1 MVEPDGTFI
10 FADGSC
16 LAIVRIDAFLNL
28 RSLGAHDQERVCRE
42 FAALVHGLTHAQPLQ
57 VIIESNPVRPAAVID
72 AVSATVTTPDRTLR
86 GIAAP
91 TLEWL
96 EREVARTHV
105 PDLSGYLIVAPA
117 PEARG
122 GLAGVLDE
130 ARDQLGLRRVDDD
143 RIDRHG
149 LDAAVDDELAQ
160 VKASDLAGHR
170 VRRADALALLWRT
183 VNPGAAQPD
192 DLPDACDTGDLS
204 AALTPRHW
212 QERRREIAHTTAD
225 GATVYTRSLYLLTA
239 KELTSPGYL
248 GDLIAIECTARLS
261 WHLRGLDNL
270 RERTR
275 VLRKRKASAASVRRA
290 YERKRL
296 PSLDDED
303 ALQEAG
309 ALAQDLHSAE
319 EGLALSTVVLTL
331 QAGTV
336 EELDTATRRALSL
349 IGTRLGIHPGKGRGF
364 QGPLWRASL
373 PLGQNTARRRA
384 KRWSTAAVG
393 NGLPFLAHNP
403 GTPTGFP
410 VGFAS
415 RGHELVLLDL
425 IHPSLSTSVM
435 TVTGS
440 QGMGKC
446 VTPDTLVWSGGLRRF
461 GDVWGTEAIQGP
473 HTVDRVAG
481 WYDDGVRDGYRVE
494 TEAGFTID
502 GTPAHRVWVRD
513 DDGYEGWRRLGELTG
528 REFVALARGVADW
541 GAHTMPLDEA
551 YALGLVI
558 ADGCFAVTP
567 GQEALMVDKHLLVL
581 RAIAPVLKRWR
592 QRAGNRSTADVTITS
607 HNDRH
612 ASARIAAPHLHAW
625 LADTYGLR
633 PAHSYDKEVPDAVLQ
648 GTRDVVRA
656 FLRGYFDGD
665 GYCNSLHGQ
674 PINVAVS
681 TASHPLAEQ
690 VQQLLLGLGVY
701 AARRTKPVPGYRPA
715 HIVAVR
721 DTDHFAREVGFTRYG
736 LLKDIQLT
744 ALLEMP
750 RNTNTDTVP
759 GLRPL
764 LRTARPH
771 VLRDHHDAGA
781 RHEYARRIDPATTS
795 KPSYATLT
803 RVLSVIG
810 PCPERA
816 ALERIAREHRAWTPI
831 RSIAPSRQHR
841 IDCTV
846 DGSHAFIGN
855 GLVNHNTFW
864 LLRCA
869 LWSRYRGHRVT
880 LIARADHFAP
890 FVELCGG
897 AYIAPGK
904 ADDPPIINLWDLPAG
919 QKLARKVSFLV
930 AAHEI
935 LLCNPGQ
942 ELDGEARSVLDRAI
956 QAVYARHGVT
966 GGQERPLLRE
976 DAPLERALVA
986 HLASE
991 AGKKGLT
998 AHKRGML
1005 DKLHATLL
1013 QYVSDPEYG
1022 DGRYAPLVDRPTTVD
1037 IDEDVLCWNL
1047 DDLDPPLYALMLF
1060 TITDAMAQRAK
1071 STFDATRGG
1080 SAEFLAIDEG
1090 WFLSEFMGAGREL
1103 TNWAKRSRHIGL
1115 ILAFASQQV
1124 SELIKPATK
1133 PIFDAASLR
1142 CVFRLADV
1150 RDDEDTAAWAARAL
1164 QCSVEEAHVMTSL
1177 HEGQMV
1183 LFRQAKDGS
1192 RRRGE
1197 VDVMAPPLE
1206 YECFTTE
1213 TWTEVPARN
1222 EAIARLGSV
1231 AAAITELAQKR
1242 EG

>member
-1 MVEPDGTFI
+1 VGPLPLPSGPGRFTVEPDGTLI

-16 LAIVRIDAFLNL
+16 LAVVRVDAFLNL
-28 RSLGAHDQERVCRE
+28 RSLGAHDQARVCRE
-42 FAALVHGLTHAQPLQ
+42 FAALVHGLAHAQVME
-57 VIIESNPVRPAAVID
+57 VIIESNPVEPAAVID
-72 AVSATVTTPDRTLR
+72 AVSASVTTADPTLR

-91 TLEWL
+91 TLAWL

-130 ARDQLGLRRVDDD
+130 ARDQLGLRRVDEE

-149 LDAAVDDELAQ
+149 LDAAVDDTLAQ

-170 VRRADALALLWRT
+170 LRRADVLALLWRT
-183 VNPGAAQPD
+183 ANPGAAQPD
-192 DLPDACDTGDLS
+192 GLAAACAAGTLA
-204 AALTPRHW
+204 AALTPRQW
-212 QERRREIAHTTAD
+212 QERRREIAHVTTD
-225 GATVYTRSLYLLTA
+225 GVTVYTRSLYLLTP

-248 GDLIAIECTARLS
+248 GDLIAIECNARLS

-270 RERTR
+270 RERSR

-303 ALQEAG
+303 ALEEAG
-309 ALAQDLHSAE
+309 ALAQDLHSAV

-331 QAGTV
+331 QA
-336 EELDTATRRALSL
+336 ESMAALDTATRRALSL
-349 IGTRLGIHPGKGRGF
+349 IGTRLGIVPGKGRGY

-384 KRWSTAAVG
+384 KRWHTSAVG

-440 QGMGKC
+440 QGMGK
-446 VTPDTLVWSGGLRRF
+446 
-461 GDVWGTEAIQGP
+461 
-473 HTVDRVAG
+473 
-481 WYDDGVRDGYRVE
+481 
-494 TEAGFTID
+494 
-502 GTPAHRVWVRD
+502 
-513 DDGYEGWRRLGELTG
+513 
-528 REFVALARGVADW
+528 
-541 GAHTMPLDEA
+541 
-551 YALGLVI
+551 
-558 ADGCFAVTP
+558 
-567 GQEALMVDKHLLVL
+567 
-581 RAIAPVLKRWR
+581 
-592 QRAGNRSTADVTITS
+592 
-607 HNDRH
+607 
-612 ASARIAAPHLHAW
+612 
-625 LADTYGLR
+625 
-633 PAHSYDKEVPDAVLQ
+633 
-648 GTRDVVRA
+648 
-656 FLRGYFDGD
+656 
-665 GYCNSLHGQ
+665 
-674 PINVAVS
+674 
-681 TASHPLAEQ
+681 
-690 VQQLLLGLGVY
+690 
-701 AARRTKPVPGYRPA
+701 
-715 HIVAVR
+715 
-721 DTDHFAREVGFTRYG
+721 
-736 LLKDIQLT
+736 
-744 ALLEMP
+744 
-750 RNTNTDTVP
+750 
-759 GLRPL
+759 
-764 LRTARPH
+764 
-771 VLRDHHDAGA
+771 
-781 RHEYARRIDPATTS
+781 
-795 KPSYATLT
+795 
-803 RVLSVIG
+803 
-810 PCPERA
+810 
-816 ALERIAREHRAWTPI
+816 
-831 RSIAPSRQHR
+831 
-841 IDCTV
+841 
-846 DGSHAFIGN
+846 
-855 GLVNHNTFW
+855 TFW

-869 LWSRYRGHRVT
+869 LWSRYRGYRVT

-890 FVELCGG
+890 FVALCGG

-904 ADDPPIINLWDLPAG
+904 QDDPPIINLWDLPAG
-919 QKLARKVSFLV
+919 QKLNRKVSFLV

-942 ELDGEARSVLDRAI
+942 ELDGEVRSELDRAI
-956 QAVYARHGVT
+956 QAVYARHAAPVGE
-966 GGQERPLLRE
+966 ERALLGE
-976 DAPLERALVA
+976 DAPLERELVA
-986 HLASE
+986 ELAARAAV
-991 AGKKGLT
+991 AGVT
-998 AHKRGML
+998 ERKREL
-1005 DKLHATLL
+1005 LEKVHATLL
-1013 QYVSDPEYG
+1013 QYVTDPAHGE
-1022 DGRYAPLVDRPTTVD
+1022 GRYAHLVDRTTGVN
-1037 IDEDVLCWNL
+1037 IAEDVLCWNL

-1060 TITDAMAQRAK
+1060 TITAAMAHRAK
-1071 STFDATRGG
+1071 STFDATRGA

-1213 TWTEVPARN
+1213 TWADVPARN
-1222 EAIARLGSV
+1222 EAVARLGSV
-1231 AAAITELAQKR
+1231 AAAITELAEKR
-1242 EG
+1242 GR

>member
-1 MVEPDGTFI
+1 M
-10 FADGSC
+10 SC
-16 LAIVRIDAFLNL
+16 LAVVRVDAFLNL

-42 FAALVHGLTHAQPLQ
+42 FAALAHGLAHAQPLQ
-57 VIIESNPVRPAAVID
+57 LIIESNPARPADVID
-72 AVSATVTTPDRTLR
+72 AVSATVTTPDATLR

-91 TLEWL
+91 TLDWL

-105 PDLSGYLIVAPA
+105 PDLAGYLLVAPA

-122 GLAGVLDE
+122 GLAGIPDE
-130 ARDQLGLRRVDDD
+130 ARDQLGLRGRGAVEE

-149 LDAAVDDELAQ
+149 LDAAVDDTLAQ
-160 VKASDLAGHR
+160 VKASDLAGR
-170 VRRADALALLWRT
+170 RLRRADVLALLWRAA
-183 VNPGAAQPD
+183 NPGDPQPD
-192 DLPDACDTGDLS
+192 DLADACDGDGDGAAGDLV

-212 QERRREIAHTTAD
+212 QERRREIAHTGAD
-225 GATVYTRSLYLLTA
+225 GATVYTRSLYLLHA

-270 RERTR
+270 RERGR

-303 ALQEAG
+303 ALEEAG

-331 QAGTV
+331 QAESV
-336 EELDTATRRALSL
+336 AALDTATRRALSL
-349 IGTRLGIHPGKGRGF
+349 VGTRLGIHAGKGRGY
-364 QGPLWRASL
+364 QKPLWQASL

-384 KRWSTAAVG
+384 KRWHTSAVG

-440 QGMGKC
+440 QGMGK
-446 VTPDTLVWSGGLRRF
+446 
-461 GDVWGTEAIQGP
+461 
-473 HTVDRVAG
+473 
-481 WYDDGVRDGYRVE
+481 
-494 TEAGFTID
+494 
-502 GTPAHRVWVRD
+502 
-513 DDGYEGWRRLGELTG
+513 
-528 REFVALARGVADW
+528 
-541 GAHTMPLDEA
+541 
-551 YALGLVI
+551 
-558 ADGCFAVTP
+558 
-567 GQEALMVDKHLLVL
+567 
-581 RAIAPVLKRWR
+581 
-592 QRAGNRSTADVTITS
+592 
-607 HNDRH
+607 
-612 ASARIAAPHLHAW
+612 
-625 LADTYGLR
+625 
-633 PAHSYDKEVPDAVLQ
+633 
-648 GTRDVVRA
+648 
-656 FLRGYFDGD
+656 
-665 GYCNSLHGQ
+665 
-674 PINVAVS
+674 
-681 TASHPLAEQ
+681 
-690 VQQLLLGLGVY
+690 
-701 AARRTKPVPGYRPA
+701 
-715 HIVAVR
+715 
-721 DTDHFAREVGFTRYG
+721 
-736 LLKDIQLT
+736 
-744 ALLEMP
+744 
-750 RNTNTDTVP
+750 
-759 GLRPL
+759 
-764 LRTARPH
+764 
-771 VLRDHHDAGA
+771 
-781 RHEYARRIDPATTS
+781 
-795 KPSYATLT
+795 
-803 RVLSVIG
+803 
-810 PCPERA
+810 
-816 ALERIAREHRAWTPI
+816 
-831 RSIAPSRQHR
+831 
-841 IDCTV
+841 
-846 DGSHAFIGN
+846 
-855 GLVNHNTFW
+855 TFW

-890 FVELCGG
+890 FVALCGG

-904 ADDPPIINLWDLPAG
+904 QDDPPIINLWDLPTG
-919 QKLARKVSFLV
+919 QKMSRKVSFLV

-942 ELDGEARSVLDRAI
+942 ELDGEVRSVLDRAI
-956 QAVYARHGVT
+956 QAIYACHGVT
-966 GGQERPLLRE
+966 AGEERPLLRD
-976 DAPLERALVA
+976 DAPLERELVA
-986 HLASE
+986 HLAGE
-991 AGKKGLT
+991 AARKGLT
-998 AHKRGML
+998 ARKREML

-1013 QYVSDPEYG
+1013 QYVTDPAHGE
-1022 DGRYAPLVDRPTTVD
+1022 GRYAPLVDRATTVNVA
-1037 IDEDVLCWNL
+1037 EDVLCWNL

-1060 TITDAMAQRAK
+1060 TITDAMAQRAR
-1071 STFDATRGG
+1071 STFDATRGH

-1090 WFLSEFMGAGREL
+1090 WFLSEFMSAGREL

-1164 QCSVEEAHVMTSL
+1164 QCSVEEAHAMTSL

-1213 TWTEVPARN
+1213 TWADVPARN
-1222 EAIARLGSV
+1222 EAVARLGSV
-1231 AAAITELAQKR
+1231 AAAIAELAEKR
-1242 EG
+1242 GR

>member
-1 MVEPDGTFI
+1 LRPSGDASTPSRGGVPKPPRAASADAGPLPLPSGPGCFTVEPDGTLI

-16 LAIVRIDAFLNL
+16 LAIVRVDAFLNL

-42 FAALVHGLTHAQPLQ
+42 FAALVHGLAQAQALQ
-57 VIIESNPVRPAAVID
+57 AIIESNPVRPDAVID
-72 AVSATVTTPDRTLR
+72 AVSATVTTSDRTLR

-91 TLEWL
+91 TLAWL

-130 ARDQLGLRRVDDD
+130 ARDQLGLRRVDEE

-149 LDAAVDDELAQ
+149 LDAAVDDTLAQ
-160 VKASDLAGHR
+160 VKASDLVGHR
-170 VRRADALALLWRT
+170 IRRADVLALLWRT
-183 VNPGAAQPD
+183 ANPGAMQPD
-192 DLPDACDTGDLS
+192 ELADAQDLTE
-204 AALTPRHW
+204 ALTPRHW
-212 QERRREIAHTTAD
+212 QERRREIVHTTTAD
-225 GATVYTRSLYLLTA
+225 GATVYTRSLYLLTP

-303 ALQEAG
+303 ALHEAG
-309 ALAQDLHSAE
+309 ALAQDLHSAV

-331 QAGTV
+331 QA
-336 EELDTATRRALSL
+336 ESMAALDTATRRALSL
-349 IGTRLGIHPGKGRGF
+349 IGTRLGIQPGKGRGY

-384 KRWSTAAVG
+384 KRWHTSAVG

-440 QGMGKC
+440 QGMGK
-446 VTPDTLVWSGGLRRF
+446 
-461 GDVWGTEAIQGP
+461 
-473 HTVDRVAG
+473 
-481 WYDDGVRDGYRVE
+481 
-494 TEAGFTID
+494 
-502 GTPAHRVWVRD
+502 
-513 DDGYEGWRRLGELTG
+513 
-528 REFVALARGVADW
+528 
-541 GAHTMPLDEA
+541 
-551 YALGLVI
+551 
-558 ADGCFAVTP
+558 
-567 GQEALMVDKHLLVL
+567 
-581 RAIAPVLKRWR
+581 
-592 QRAGNRSTADVTITS
+592 
-607 HNDRH
+607 
-612 ASARIAAPHLHAW
+612 
-625 LADTYGLR
+625 
-633 PAHSYDKEVPDAVLQ
+633 
-648 GTRDVVRA
+648 
-656 FLRGYFDGD
+656 
-665 GYCNSLHGQ
+665 
-674 PINVAVS
+674 
-681 TASHPLAEQ
+681 
-690 VQQLLLGLGVY
+690 
-701 AARRTKPVPGYRPA
+701 
-715 HIVAVR
+715 
-721 DTDHFAREVGFTRYG
+721 
-736 LLKDIQLT
+736 
-744 ALLEMP
+744 
-750 RNTNTDTVP
+750 
-759 GLRPL
+759 
-764 LRTARPH
+764 
-771 VLRDHHDAGA
+771 
-781 RHEYARRIDPATTS
+781 
-795 KPSYATLT
+795 
-803 RVLSVIG
+803 
-810 PCPERA
+810 
-816 ALERIAREHRAWTPI
+816 
-831 RSIAPSRQHR
+831 
-841 IDCTV
+841 
-846 DGSHAFIGN
+846 
-855 GLVNHNTFW
+855 TFW

-890 FVELCGG
+890 FVDLCGG

-904 ADDPPIINLWDLPAG
+904 QDDPPIINLWDLPAG
-919 QKLARKVSFLV
+919 QKLSRKVSVLV

-942 ELDGEARSVLDRAI
+942 ELDGEVRSELDRAI
-956 QAVYARHGVT
+956 QAVYARHSVT
-966 GGQERPLLRE
+966 AGHERSLLRE
-976 DAPLERALVA
+976 DAPLERELVA
-986 HLASE
+986 ELE
-991 AGKKGLT
+991 ARAAADGVPERKREVLGKV
-998 AHKRGML
+998 
-1005 DKLHATLL
+1005 HATLL
-1013 QYVSDPEYG
+1013 SFVTDPTYG
-1022 DGRYAPLVDRPTTVD
+1022 DGRYAHLVDRHTRVN
-1037 IDEDVLCWNL
+1037 IAEDVLCWNL

-1060 TITDAMAQRAK
+1060 VITDTMAQRAK
-1071 STFDATRGG
+1071 STFDATRGA

-1206 YECFTTE
+1206 YACFTTE
-1213 TWTEVPARN
+1213 TWTDVPARN

-1231 AAAITELAQKR
+1231 AAAIAELAEKR
-1242 EG
+1242 GER

>member
-1 MVEPDGTFI
+1 MPAWRSHAERAPAAPKPPRAARVVGPLPLPSGPGRFSVEDDGTLV
-10 FADGSC
+10 FADMSC
-16 LAIVRIDAFLNL
+16 LAVVRVDAFLNL

-42 FAALVHGLTHAQPLQ
+42 FAALAHGLAHAQPLQ
-57 VIIESNPVRPAAVID
+57 LIIESNPARPADVID
-72 AVSATVTTPDRTLR
+72 AVSATVTTPDATLR

-91 TLEWL
+91 TLDWL

-105 PDLSGYLIVAPA
+105 PDLAGYLLVAPA

-130 ARDQLGLRRVDDD
+130 ARDQLGLRGRGAAEE

-149 LDAAVDDELAQ
+149 LDAAVDDTLAQ
-160 VKASDLAGHR
+160 VKASDLAGR
-170 VRRADALALLWRT
+170 RLRRADVLALLWRAA
-183 VNPGAAQPD
+183 NPGDPQPD
-192 DLPDACDTGDLS
+192 DLAAACDGDGGGAAGTRDLA

-212 QERRREIAHTTAD
+212 QERRREIAHTGAD
-225 GATVYTRSLYLLTA
+225 GTTVYTRSLYLLHA

-270 RERTR
+270 RERGR

-303 ALQEAG
+303 ALEEAG

-331 QAGTV
+331 QAESV
-336 EELDTATRRALSL
+336 AALDTATRRALSL
-349 IGTRLGIHPGKGRGF
+349 VGTRLGIHAGKGCGY
-364 QGPLWRASL
+364 QKPLWQASL

-384 KRWSTAAVG
+384 KRWHTSAVG

-435 TVTGS
+435 IVTGS
-440 QGMGKC
+440 QGMGK
-446 VTPDTLVWSGGLRRF
+446 
-461 GDVWGTEAIQGP
+461 
-473 HTVDRVAG
+473 
-481 WYDDGVRDGYRVE
+481 
-494 TEAGFTID
+494 
-502 GTPAHRVWVRD
+502 
-513 DDGYEGWRRLGELTG
+513 
-528 REFVALARGVADW
+528 
-541 GAHTMPLDEA
+541 
-551 YALGLVI
+551 
-558 ADGCFAVTP
+558 
-567 GQEALMVDKHLLVL
+567 
-581 RAIAPVLKRWR
+581 
-592 QRAGNRSTADVTITS
+592 
-607 HNDRH
+607 
-612 ASARIAAPHLHAW
+612 
-625 LADTYGLR
+625 
-633 PAHSYDKEVPDAVLQ
+633 
-648 GTRDVVRA
+648 
-656 FLRGYFDGD
+656 
-665 GYCNSLHGQ
+665 
-674 PINVAVS
+674 
-681 TASHPLAEQ
+681 
-690 VQQLLLGLGVY
+690 
-701 AARRTKPVPGYRPA
+701 
-715 HIVAVR
+715 
-721 DTDHFAREVGFTRYG
+721 
-736 LLKDIQLT
+736 
-744 ALLEMP
+744 
-750 RNTNTDTVP
+750 
-759 GLRPL
+759 
-764 LRTARPH
+764 
-771 VLRDHHDAGA
+771 
-781 RHEYARRIDPATTS
+781 
-795 KPSYATLT
+795 
-803 RVLSVIG
+803 
-810 PCPERA
+810 
-816 ALERIAREHRAWTPI
+816 
-831 RSIAPSRQHR
+831 
-841 IDCTV
+841 
-846 DGSHAFIGN
+846 
-855 GLVNHNTFW
+855 TFW

-890 FVELCGG
+890 FVALCGG

-904 ADDPPIINLWDLPAG
+904 QDDPPIINLWDLPAG
-919 QKLARKVSFLV
+919 QKMSRKVSVLV

-942 ELDGEARSVLDRAI
+942 ELDGEVRSVLDRAI
-956 QAVYARHGVT
+956 QAIYACHGVT
-966 GGQERPLLRE
+966 AGDERPLLRD
-976 DAPLERALVA
+976 DAPLERELVA
-986 HLASE
+986 HLAGE
-991 AGKKGLT
+991 AARKGLT
-998 AHKRGML
+998 ARKREML
-1005 DKLHATLL
+1005 DNLHATLL
-1013 QYVSDPEYG
+1013 QYVTDPAHGE
-1022 DGRYAPLVDRPTTVD
+1022 GRYAPLVDRATTVNVA
-1037 IDEDVLCWNL
+1037 EDVLCWNL

-1060 TITDAMAQRAK
+1060 TITDAMAQRAR
-1071 STFDATRGG
+1071 STFDATRGH

-1164 QCSVEEAHVMTSL
+1164 QCSVEEAHAMTSL

-1213 TWTEVPARN
+1213 TWTDVPARN
-1222 EAIARLGSV
+1222 EAVARLGSV
-1231 AAAITELAQKR
+1231 ADAIAELAEKR
-1242 EG
+1242 GR

>member
-1 MVEPDGTFI
+1 LPLPSGPGRFTVEPDGTLI
-10 FADGSC
+10 LADGSC
-16 LAIVRIDAFLNL
+16 LAIVRVDAFLNL

-42 FAALVHGLTHAQPLQ
+42 FAALVHGLAQAQPLQ
-57 VIIESNPVRPAAVID
+57 VIIESNPVRPEAVID

-122 GLAGVLDE
+122 GLAGVIDE
-130 ARDQLGLRRVDDD
+130 ARDQLGLRRVDEE

-149 LDAAVDDELAQ
+149 LDAAVDDTLAQ
-160 VKASDLAGHR
+160 VKASDLAAHR
-170 VRRADALALLWRT
+170 LRRPDVLALLWRT
-183 VNPGAAQPD
+183 ANPGAMQPD
-192 DLPDACDTGDLS
+192 ELADACDAGTL
-204 AALTPRHW
+204 AAMLTPHHW
-212 QERRREIAHTTAD
+212 QERRREIAHVTED
-225 GATVYTRSLYLLTA
+225 GTTVYTRSLYLLTP

-303 ALQEAG
+303 ALEEAG
-309 ALAQDLHSAE
+309 ALAQDLHSAV

-331 QAGTV
+331 QAASLAA
-336 EELDTATRRALSL
+336 LDTATRRALSL
-349 IGTRLGIHPGKGRGF
+349 IGTRLGIQPGKGRGY

-384 KRWSTAAVG
+384 KRWHTSAIG

-440 QGMGKC
+440 QGMGK
-446 VTPDTLVWSGGLRRF
+446 
-461 GDVWGTEAIQGP
+461 
-473 HTVDRVAG
+473 
-481 WYDDGVRDGYRVE
+481 
-494 TEAGFTID
+494 
-502 GTPAHRVWVRD
+502 
-513 DDGYEGWRRLGELTG
+513 
-528 REFVALARGVADW
+528 
-541 GAHTMPLDEA
+541 
-551 YALGLVI
+551 
-558 ADGCFAVTP
+558 
-567 GQEALMVDKHLLVL
+567 
-581 RAIAPVLKRWR
+581 
-592 QRAGNRSTADVTITS
+592 
-607 HNDRH
+607 
-612 ASARIAAPHLHAW
+612 
-625 LADTYGLR
+625 
-633 PAHSYDKEVPDAVLQ
+633 
-648 GTRDVVRA
+648 
-656 FLRGYFDGD
+656 
-665 GYCNSLHGQ
+665 
-674 PINVAVS
+674 
-681 TASHPLAEQ
+681 
-690 VQQLLLGLGVY
+690 
-701 AARRTKPVPGYRPA
+701 
-715 HIVAVR
+715 
-721 DTDHFAREVGFTRYG
+721 
-736 LLKDIQLT
+736 
-744 ALLEMP
+744 
-750 RNTNTDTVP
+750 
-759 GLRPL
+759 
-764 LRTARPH
+764 
-771 VLRDHHDAGA
+771 
-781 RHEYARRIDPATTS
+781 
-795 KPSYATLT
+795 
-803 RVLSVIG
+803 
-810 PCPERA
+810 
-816 ALERIAREHRAWTPI
+816 
-831 RSIAPSRQHR
+831 
-841 IDCTV
+841 
-846 DGSHAFIGN
+846 
-855 GLVNHNTFW
+855 TFW

-890 FVELCGG
+890 FVALCGG

-904 ADDPPIINLWDLPAG
+904 QDDPPIINLWDLPAG
-919 QKLARKVSFLV
+919 QKLNRKVSFLV

-942 ELDGEARSVLDRAI
+942 ELDGEVRSELDRAI
-956 QAVYARHGVT
+956 QAVYARHAAPVGE
-966 GGQERPLLRE
+966 ERALLGE
-976 DAPLERALVA
+976 DAPLERELVA
-986 HLASE
+986 ELVARAAV
-991 AGKKGLT
+991 AGVT
-998 AHKRGML
+998 ERKREL
-1005 DKLHATLL
+1005 LEKVHATLL
-1013 QYVSDPEYG
+1013 QYVTDPAHGE
-1022 DGRYAPLVDRPTTVD
+1022 GRYAHLVDRATGVN
-1037 IDEDVLCWNL
+1037 IAEDVLCWNL

-1060 TITDAMAQRAK
+1060 VITDTMAQRAK
-1071 STFDATRGG
+1071 STFDATRGA

-1206 YECFTTE
+1206 YACFTTE
-1213 TWTEVPARN
+1213 TWTDVPARN
-1222 EAIARLGSV
+1222 ESIARLGSV
-1231 AAAITELAQKR
+1231 AAAIAELAAKR
-1242 EG
+1242 ER

>member
-1 MVEPDGTFI
+1 VRLDAARHAWRSRSSDVPAAPKPPRAARVVGPLPLPSGPGRFTIEEDGTLV
-10 FADGSC
+10 FADMSC
-16 LAIVRIDAFLNL
+16 LAVVRVDAFLNL

-42 FAALVHGLTHAQPLQ
+42 FAALAHGLAHAQPLQ
-57 VIIESNPVRPAAVID
+57 LIIESNPARPADVID
-72 AVSATVTTPDRTLR
+72 AVSATVTTPDATLR

-91 TLEWL
+91 TLDWL

-105 PDLSGYLIVAPA
+105 PDLAGYLLVAPA

-130 ARDQLGLRRVDDD
+130 ARDQLGLRGRGAAEE

-149 LDAAVDDELAQ
+149 LDAAVDDTLAQ
-160 VKASDLAGHR
+160 VKASDLAGR
-170 VRRADALALLWRT
+170 RLRRADVLALLWRGA
-183 VNPGAAQPD
+183 NPGVPQPD
-192 DLPDACDTGDLS
+192 DLADACDDDGDGAASGTRDLA

-212 QERRREIAHTTAD
+212 QERRREIAHTGPD
-225 GATVYTRSLYLLTA
+225 GAPVYTRSLYLLHA

-270 RERTR
+270 RERGR

-303 ALQEAG
+303 ALEEAG

-331 QAGTV
+331 QAESV
-336 EELDTATRRALSL
+336 AALDTATRRALSL
-349 IGTRLGIHPGKGRGF
+349 VGTRLGIHAGKGRGF

-384 KRWSTAAVG
+384 KRWHTSAVG

-440 QGMGKC
+440 QGMGK
-446 VTPDTLVWSGGLRRF
+446 
-461 GDVWGTEAIQGP
+461 
-473 HTVDRVAG
+473 
-481 WYDDGVRDGYRVE
+481 
-494 TEAGFTID
+494 
-502 GTPAHRVWVRD
+502 
-513 DDGYEGWRRLGELTG
+513 
-528 REFVALARGVADW
+528 
-541 GAHTMPLDEA
+541 
-551 YALGLVI
+551 
-558 ADGCFAVTP
+558 
-567 GQEALMVDKHLLVL
+567 
-581 RAIAPVLKRWR
+581 
-592 QRAGNRSTADVTITS
+592 
-607 HNDRH
+607 
-612 ASARIAAPHLHAW
+612 
-625 LADTYGLR
+625 
-633 PAHSYDKEVPDAVLQ
+633 
-648 GTRDVVRA
+648 
-656 FLRGYFDGD
+656 
-665 GYCNSLHGQ
+665 
-674 PINVAVS
+674 
-681 TASHPLAEQ
+681 
-690 VQQLLLGLGVY
+690 
-701 AARRTKPVPGYRPA
+701 
-715 HIVAVR
+715 
-721 DTDHFAREVGFTRYG
+721 
-736 LLKDIQLT
+736 
-744 ALLEMP
+744 
-750 RNTNTDTVP
+750 
-759 GLRPL
+759 
-764 LRTARPH
+764 
-771 VLRDHHDAGA
+771 
-781 RHEYARRIDPATTS
+781 
-795 KPSYATLT
+795 
-803 RVLSVIG
+803 
-810 PCPERA
+810 
-816 ALERIAREHRAWTPI
+816 
-831 RSIAPSRQHR
+831 
-841 IDCTV
+841 
-846 DGSHAFIGN
+846 
-855 GLVNHNTFW
+855 TFW

-890 FVELCGG
+890 FVALCGG

-904 ADDPPIINLWDLPAG
+904 QDDPPIINLWDLPTG
-919 QKLARKVSFLV
+919 QKMSRKVSFLV

-942 ELDGEARSVLDRAI
+942 ELDGEVRSVLDRAI
-956 QAVYARHGVT
+956 QAIYARHGVT
-966 GGQERPLLRE
+966 AGDERPLLRD
-976 DAPLERALVA
+976 DAPLERELVA
-986 HLASE
+986 HLAGE
-991 AGKKGLT
+991 ATRTGLT
-998 AHKRGML
+998 ARKREML

-1013 QYVSDPEYG
+1013 QYVTDPAHGE
-1022 DGRYAPLVDRPTTVD
+1022 GRYAPLVDRATTVNVA
-1037 IDEDVLCWNL
+1037 EDVLCWNL

-1060 TITDAMAQRAK
+1060 TITDAMAQRAR
-1071 STFDATRGG
+1071 STFDATRGH

-1164 QCSVEEAHVMTSL
+1164 QCSVEEAHAMTSL

-1206 YECFTTE
+1206 YACFTTE
-1213 TWTEVPARN
+1213 TWTDVPARN
-1222 EAIARLGSV
+1222 EAVARLGSV
-1231 AAAITELAQKR
+1231 AAAIAELAEKR
-1242 EG
+1242 GR

>member
-1 MVEPDGTFI
+1 
-10 FADGSC
+10 
-16 LAIVRIDAFLNL
+16 
-28 RSLGAHDQERVCRE
+28 
-42 FAALVHGLTHAQPLQ
+42 LTGW
-57 VIIESNPVRPAAVID
+57 
-72 AVSATVTTPDRTLR
+72 SARWR
-86 GIAAP
+86 AP
-91 TLEWL
+91 TS
-96 EREVARTHV
+96 
-105 PDLSGYLIVAPA
+105 DLAGYLLVAPA

-130 ARDQLGLRRVDDD
+130 ARDQLGLRGRGAAEE

-149 LDAAVDDELAQ
+149 LDAAVDDTLAQ
-160 VKASDLAGHR
+160 VKASDLAGR
-170 VRRADALALLWRT
+170 RLRRADVLALLWRA
-183 VNPGAAQPD
+183 VNPGVPQPD
-192 DLPDACDTGDLS
+192 DLADACDGHGDGATGDLA

-212 QERRREIAHTTAD
+212 QERRREIAHTGAD
-225 GATVYTRSLYLLTA
+225 GATVYTRSLYLLHA

-270 RERTR
+270 RERGR

-303 ALQEAG
+303 ALEEAG

-331 QAGTV
+331 QAESV
-336 EELDTATRRALSL
+336 AALDTATRRALSL
-349 IGTRLGIHPGKGRGF
+349 VGTRLGIHAGKGRGY
-364 QGPLWRASL
+364 QQPLWQASL
-373 PLGQNTARRRA
+373 PLGQNTARQRA
-384 KRWSTAAVG
+384 KRWHTSAVG

-440 QGMGKC
+440 QGMGK
-446 VTPDTLVWSGGLRRF
+446 
-461 GDVWGTEAIQGP
+461 
-473 HTVDRVAG
+473 
-481 WYDDGVRDGYRVE
+481 
-494 TEAGFTID
+494 
-502 GTPAHRVWVRD
+502 
-513 DDGYEGWRRLGELTG
+513 
-528 REFVALARGVADW
+528 
-541 GAHTMPLDEA
+541 
-551 YALGLVI
+551 
-558 ADGCFAVTP
+558 
-567 GQEALMVDKHLLVL
+567 
-581 RAIAPVLKRWR
+581 
-592 QRAGNRSTADVTITS
+592 
-607 HNDRH
+607 
-612 ASARIAAPHLHAW
+612 
-625 LADTYGLR
+625 
-633 PAHSYDKEVPDAVLQ
+633 
-648 GTRDVVRA
+648 
-656 FLRGYFDGD
+656 
-665 GYCNSLHGQ
+665 
-674 PINVAVS
+674 
-681 TASHPLAEQ
+681 
-690 VQQLLLGLGVY
+690 
-701 AARRTKPVPGYRPA
+701 
-715 HIVAVR
+715 
-721 DTDHFAREVGFTRYG
+721 
-736 LLKDIQLT
+736 
-744 ALLEMP
+744 
-750 RNTNTDTVP
+750 
-759 GLRPL
+759 
-764 LRTARPH
+764 
-771 VLRDHHDAGA
+771 
-781 RHEYARRIDPATTS
+781 
-795 KPSYATLT
+795 
-803 RVLSVIG
+803 
-810 PCPERA
+810 
-816 ALERIAREHRAWTPI
+816 
-831 RSIAPSRQHR
+831 
-841 IDCTV
+841 
-846 DGSHAFIGN
+846 
-855 GLVNHNTFW
+855 TFW

-890 FVELCGG
+890 FVALCGG

-904 ADDPPIINLWDLPAG
+904 QDDPPIINLWDLPTG
-919 QKLARKVSFLV
+919 QKMSRKVSFLV

-942 ELDGEARSVLDRAI
+942 ELDGEVRGVLDRAI

-966 GGQERPLLRE
+966 GGQERPLRGE
-976 DAPLERALVA
+976 DAPLERELVA
-986 HLASE
+986 HLAAE
-991 AGKKGLT
+991 AGRKGLT
-998 AHKRGML
+998 ARKREML

-1013 QYVSDPEYG
+1013 QYVTDPAHGE
-1022 DGRYAPLVDRPTTVD
+1022 GRYAPLVDRPTTVNVA
-1037 IDEDVLCWNL
+1037 EDVLCWNL

-1060 TITDAMAQRAK
+1060 TITDAMAQRAR
-1071 STFDATRGG
+1071 STFDATRGH

-1164 QCSVEEAHVMTSL
+1164 QCSVEEAHAMTSL

-1213 TWTEVPARN
+1213 TWADVPARN
-1222 EAIARLGSV
+1222 EAVARLGSV
-1231 AAAITELAQKR
+1231 VAAITELAEKR
-1242 EG
+1242 GR

>member
-1 MVEPDGTFI
+1 M
-10 FADGSC
+10 SC
-16 LAIVRIDAFLNL
+16 LAVVHVDAFLNL

-42 FAALVHGLTHAQPLQ
+42 FAALAHGLAHAQPLQ
-57 VIIESNPVRPAAVID
+57 LIIESNPARPAGVID
-72 AVSATVTTPDRTLR
+72 AVSATVTTPDATLR

-91 TLEWL
+91 TLDWL

-105 PDLSGYLIVAPA
+105 PDLAGYLLVAPA

-130 ARDQLGLRRVDDD
+130 ARDQLGLRGRGAAEE

-149 LDAAVDDELAQ
+149 LDAAVDDTLAQ
-160 VKASDLAGHR
+160 VKASDLAGR
-170 VRRADALALLWRT
+170 RLRRADVLALLWRAA
-183 VNPGAAQPD
+183 NPGDPQPD
-192 DLPDACDTGDLS
+192 DLADACDDDGDGAGGTLA

-212 QERRREIAHTTAD
+212 QERRREIAHTGAD
-225 GATVYTRSLYLLTA
+225 GATVYTRSLYLLHA

-303 ALQEAG
+303 ALEEAG

-331 QAGTV
+331 QAESV
-336 EELDTATRRALSL
+336 AALDTATRRALSL
-349 IGTRLGIHPGKGRGF
+349 IGTRLGIHAGKGRGY
-364 QGPLWRASL
+364 QKPLWQASL

-384 KRWSTAAVG
+384 KRWHTSAIG

-440 QGMGKC
+440 QGMGK
-446 VTPDTLVWSGGLRRF
+446 
-461 GDVWGTEAIQGP
+461 
-473 HTVDRVAG
+473 
-481 WYDDGVRDGYRVE
+481 
-494 TEAGFTID
+494 
-502 GTPAHRVWVRD
+502 
-513 DDGYEGWRRLGELTG
+513 
-528 REFVALARGVADW
+528 
-541 GAHTMPLDEA
+541 
-551 YALGLVI
+551 
-558 ADGCFAVTP
+558 
-567 GQEALMVDKHLLVL
+567 
-581 RAIAPVLKRWR
+581 
-592 QRAGNRSTADVTITS
+592 
-607 HNDRH
+607 
-612 ASARIAAPHLHAW
+612 
-625 LADTYGLR
+625 
-633 PAHSYDKEVPDAVLQ
+633 
-648 GTRDVVRA
+648 
-656 FLRGYFDGD
+656 
-665 GYCNSLHGQ
+665 
-674 PINVAVS
+674 
-681 TASHPLAEQ
+681 
-690 VQQLLLGLGVY
+690 
-701 AARRTKPVPGYRPA
+701 
-715 HIVAVR
+715 
-721 DTDHFAREVGFTRYG
+721 
-736 LLKDIQLT
+736 
-744 ALLEMP
+744 
-750 RNTNTDTVP
+750 
-759 GLRPL
+759 
-764 LRTARPH
+764 
-771 VLRDHHDAGA
+771 
-781 RHEYARRIDPATTS
+781 
-795 KPSYATLT
+795 
-803 RVLSVIG
+803 
-810 PCPERA
+810 
-816 ALERIAREHRAWTPI
+816 
-831 RSIAPSRQHR
+831 
-841 IDCTV
+841 
-846 DGSHAFIGN
+846 
-855 GLVNHNTFW
+855 TFW

-880 LIARADHFAP
+880 LIARADHFQP
-890 FVELCGG
+890 FVALCGG

-904 ADDPPIINLWDLPAG
+904 QDDPPIINLWDLPTG
-919 QKLARKVSFLV
+919 QKMSRKVSFLV

-942 ELDGEARSVLDRAI
+942 ELDGEVRSVLDHAI
-956 QAVYARHGVT
+956 QAIYARHGVT
-966 GGQERPLLRE
+966 AGDERPLLHD
-976 DAPLERALVA
+976 DAPLERELVA
-986 HLASE
+986 HLAGE
-991 AGKKGLT
+991 AARKGLT
-998 AHKRGML
+998 ARKREML

-1013 QYVSDPEYG
+1013 QYVTDPAHGE
-1022 DGRYAPLVDRPTTVD
+1022 GRYAPLVDRTTTVNVA
-1037 IDEDVLCWNL
+1037 EDVLCWNL

-1060 TITDAMAQRAK
+1060 TITDAMAQRAR
-1071 STFDATRGG
+1071 STFDATRGH

-1164 QCSVEEAHVMTSL
+1164 QCSVDEAHAMTSL

-1213 TWTEVPARN
+1213 TWTDVPARN
-1222 EAIARLGSV
+1222 EAVARLGSV
-1231 AAAITELAQKR
+1231 AAAIAELAEKR
-1242 EG
+1242 VGR

>member
-1 MVEPDGTFI
+1 MTPSRSPSTRPPDRATTRDRLRALRALPAWRSHEEGAVVAAKPPRVAGPLPLPHGPGRFTVEPDGTLI

-16 LAIVRIDAFLNL
+16 LAIVRVDAFLNL

-42 FAALVHGLTHAQPLQ
+42 FAALVHGLAQAQPLQ
-57 VIIESNPVRPAAVID
+57 LVIESNPVRPEALID

-86 GIAAP
+86 EIAAP
-91 TLEWL
+91 TLAWL

-117 PEARG
+117 LEARG
-122 GLAGVLDE
+122 GLAGVIDE
-130 ARDQLGLRRVDDD
+130 ARDQLGLRRVDED

-149 LDAAVDDELAQ
+149 LDAAVDDTLAQ

-170 VRRADALALLWRT
+170 LRRADVLALLWRT
-183 VNPGAAQPD
+183 ANPGAPQPD
-192 DLPDACDTGDLS
+192 DLADVEDLA
-204 AALTPRHW
+204 AALTPRQW
-212 QERRREIAHTTAD
+212 RERRREIAHTQAD
-225 GATVYTRSLYLLTA
+225 GTTVYTRSLYLLTP

-248 GDLIAIECTARLS
+248 GDLIAIDCTARLS

-309 ALAQDLHSAE
+309 ELAQDLHSAE

-331 QAGTV
+331 QATSLAA
-336 EELDTATRRALSL
+336 LDTATRRALSL
-349 IGTRLGIHPGKGRGF
+349 IGTRLGIVPGKGRGY

-384 KRWSTAAVG
+384 KRWHTSAVG

-440 QGMGKC
+440 QGMGK
-446 VTPDTLVWSGGLRRF
+446 
-461 GDVWGTEAIQGP
+461 
-473 HTVDRVAG
+473 
-481 WYDDGVRDGYRVE
+481 
-494 TEAGFTID
+494 
-502 GTPAHRVWVRD
+502 
-513 DDGYEGWRRLGELTG
+513 
-528 REFVALARGVADW
+528 
-541 GAHTMPLDEA
+541 
-551 YALGLVI
+551 
-558 ADGCFAVTP
+558 
-567 GQEALMVDKHLLVL
+567 
-581 RAIAPVLKRWR
+581 
-592 QRAGNRSTADVTITS
+592 
-607 HNDRH
+607 
-612 ASARIAAPHLHAW
+612 
-625 LADTYGLR
+625 
-633 PAHSYDKEVPDAVLQ
+633 
-648 GTRDVVRA
+648 
-656 FLRGYFDGD
+656 
-665 GYCNSLHGQ
+665 
-674 PINVAVS
+674 
-681 TASHPLAEQ
+681 
-690 VQQLLLGLGVY
+690 
-701 AARRTKPVPGYRPA
+701 
-715 HIVAVR
+715 
-721 DTDHFAREVGFTRYG
+721 
-736 LLKDIQLT
+736 
-744 ALLEMP
+744 
-750 RNTNTDTVP
+750 
-759 GLRPL
+759 
-764 LRTARPH
+764 
-771 VLRDHHDAGA
+771 
-781 RHEYARRIDPATTS
+781 
-795 KPSYATLT
+795 
-803 RVLSVIG
+803 
-810 PCPERA
+810 
-816 ALERIAREHRAWTPI
+816 
-831 RSIAPSRQHR
+831 
-841 IDCTV
+841 
-846 DGSHAFIGN
+846 
-855 GLVNHNTFW
+855 TFW

-890 FVELCGG
+890 FVALCGG

-904 ADDPPIINLWDLPAG
+904 QDDPPIINLWDLPEG
-919 QKLARKVSFLV
+919 QKLSRKVSVLV

-942 ELDGEARSVLDRAI
+942 ELDGETRSELDRAI
-956 QAVYARHGVT
+956 QAIYARHGVT
-966 GGQERPLLRE
+966 AGHEQPLLRE
-976 DAPLERALVA
+976 DAPLERELVA
-986 HLASE
+986 ELETRAAVVGIPE
-991 AGKKGLT
+991 RKRELLGKV
-998 AHKRGML
+998 
-1005 DKLHATLL
+1005 HATLL
-1013 QYVSDPEYG
+1013 SFVTDPTYG
-1022 DGRYAPLVDRPTTVD
+1022 DGRYAHLVDRPTRVN
-1037 IDEDVLCWNL
+1037 IAEDVLCWNL

-1060 TITDAMAQRAK
+1060 VITDTMAQRAK
-1071 STFDATRGG
+1071 STFDATRGA

-1213 TWTEVPARN
+1213 TWADVPARN
-1222 EAIARLGSV
+1222 EAVARLGSV
-1231 AAAITELAQKR
+1231 AAAITELAAKR
-1242 EG
+1242 GR

>member
-1 MVEPDGTFI
+1 VGPLPLPAGPGRFTIEPDGTLI
-10 FADGSC
+10 LADGSC
-16 LAIVRIDAFLNL
+16 LAVVRVDAFLNL

-42 FAALVHGLTHAQPLQ
+42 FAALVHGLAQAQALQ
-57 VIIESNPVRPAAVID
+57 VIIESNPVRPEAVID

-86 GIAAP
+86 AIAAP
-91 TLEWL
+91 TLAWL

-130 ARDQLGLRRVDDD
+130 ARDQLGLRRVDEE

-149 LDAAVDDELAQ
+149 LDAAVDDTLAQ
-160 VKASDLAGHR
+160 VKASDLAAHR
-170 VRRADALALLWRT
+170 LRRPDVLALLWRT
-183 VNPGAAQPD
+183 ANPGATQPD
-192 DLPDACDTGDLS
+192 DLADACDEGNL
-204 AALTPRHW
+204 AAMLTPRHW
-212 QERRREIAHTTAD
+212 QERRREIAHVTED
-225 GATVYTRSLYLLTA
+225 GTTVYTRSLYLLTP

-290 YERKRL
+290 YERKKL

-303 ALQEAG
+303 ALEEAG
-309 ALAQDLHSAE
+309 ALAQDLHSAV

-331 QAGTV
+331 QA
-336 EELDTATRRALSL
+336 ESMAALDTATRRALSL
-349 IGTRLGIHPGKGRGF
+349 IGTRLGIQPGKGRGY

-384 KRWSTAAVG
+384 KRWHTSAVG

-415 RGHELVLLDL
+415 RGHEIVLLDL

-440 QGMGKC
+440 QGMGK
-446 VTPDTLVWSGGLRRF
+446 TL
-461 GDVWGTEAIQGP
+461 
-473 HTVDRVAG
+473 
-481 WYDDGVRDGYRVE
+481 
-494 TEAGFTID
+494 
-502 GTPAHRVWVRD
+502 
-513 DDGYEGWRRLGELTG
+513 
-528 REFVALARGVADW
+528 
-541 GAHTMPLDEA
+541 
-551 YALGLVI
+551 
-558 ADGCFAVTP
+558 
-567 GQEALMVDKHLLVL
+567 
-581 RAIAPVLKRWR
+581 
-592 QRAGNRSTADVTITS
+592 
-607 HNDRH
+607 
-612 ASARIAAPHLHAW
+612 
-625 LADTYGLR
+625 
-633 PAHSYDKEVPDAVLQ
+633 
-648 GTRDVVRA
+648 
-656 FLRGYFDGD
+656 
-665 GYCNSLHGQ
+665 
-674 PINVAVS
+674 
-681 TASHPLAEQ
+681 
-690 VQQLLLGLGVY
+690 
-701 AARRTKPVPGYRPA
+701 
-715 HIVAVR
+715 
-721 DTDHFAREVGFTRYG
+721 
-736 LLKDIQLT
+736 
-744 ALLEMP
+744 
-750 RNTNTDTVP
+750 
-759 GLRPL
+759 
-764 LRTARPH
+764 
-771 VLRDHHDAGA
+771 
-781 RHEYARRIDPATTS
+781 
-795 KPSYATLT
+795 
-803 RVLSVIG
+803 
-810 PCPERA
+810 
-816 ALERIAREHRAWTPI
+816 
-831 RSIAPSRQHR
+831 
-841 IDCTV
+841 
-846 DGSHAFIGN
+846 
-855 GLVNHNTFW
+855 W
-864 LLRCA
+864 LLRCV

-890 FVELCGG
+890 FVALCGG

-904 ADDPPIINLWDLPAG
+904 QDDPPIINLWDLPAG
-919 QKLARKVSFLV
+919 QKLSRKVSVLV

-942 ELDGEARSVLDRAI
+942 ELDGEVRSELDRAI

-966 GGQERPLLRE
+966 GGQERPLLGE
-976 DAPLERALVA
+976 DAPLERELVA
-986 HLASE
+986 ELETRANAE
-991 AGKKGLT
+991 GIPERKREVLGKV
-998 AHKRGML
+998 
-1005 DKLHATLL
+1005 HATLL
-1013 QYVSDPEYG
+1013 SFVTDPTYG
-1022 DGRYAPLVDRPTTVD
+1022 DGRYAHLVDRHTRVN
-1037 IDEDVLCWNL
+1037 IAEDVLCWNL

-1060 TITDAMAQRAK
+1060 VITDTMAQRAK
-1071 STFDATRGG
+1071 STFDATRGA

-1206 YECFTTE
+1206 YACFTTE
-1213 TWTEVPARN
+1213 TWTDVPARN

-1231 AAAITELAQKR
+1231 AAAITELAAKR
-1242 EG
+1242 GR

>member
-1 MVEPDGTFI
+1 MAMTPSPSPRPARRGAPWRGARGGLPAWRSHAERAPAAPKPPRAARVVGPLPLPSGPGRFSVEDDGTLV
-10 FADGSC
+10 FADMSC
-16 LAIVRIDAFLNL
+16 LAVVRVDAFLNL

-42 FAALVHGLTHAQPLQ
+42 FAALAHGLAHAQPLQ
-57 VIIESNPVRPAAVID
+57 LIIESNPARPADVID
-72 AVSATVTTPDRTLR
+72 AVSATVTTPDATLR

-91 TLEWL
+91 TLDWL

-105 PDLSGYLIVAPA
+105 PDLAGYLLVAPA

-130 ARDQLGLRRVDDD
+130 ARDQLGLRGRGAAEE

-149 LDAAVDDELAQ
+149 LDAAVDDTLAQ
-160 VKASDLAGHR
+160 VKASDLAGR
-170 VRRADALALLWRT
+170 RLRRADVLALLWRAA
-183 VNPGAAQPD
+183 NPGDPQPD
-192 DLPDACDTGDLS
+192 DLAAACDGDGGGAAGTRDLA

-212 QERRREIAHTTAD
+212 QERRREIAHTGAD
-225 GATVYTRSLYLLTA
+225 GTTVYTRSLYLLHA

-270 RERTR
+270 RERGR

-303 ALQEAG
+303 ALEEAG

-331 QAGTV
+331 QAESV
-336 EELDTATRRALSL
+336 AALDTATRRALSL
-349 IGTRLGIHPGKGRGF
+349 VGTRLGIHAGKGRGY
-364 QGPLWRASL
+364 QQPLWQASL

-384 KRWSTAAVG
+384 KRWHTSAVG

-440 QGMGKC
+440 QGMGK
-446 VTPDTLVWSGGLRRF
+446 
-461 GDVWGTEAIQGP
+461 
-473 HTVDRVAG
+473 
-481 WYDDGVRDGYRVE
+481 
-494 TEAGFTID
+494 
-502 GTPAHRVWVRD
+502 
-513 DDGYEGWRRLGELTG
+513 
-528 REFVALARGVADW
+528 
-541 GAHTMPLDEA
+541 
-551 YALGLVI
+551 
-558 ADGCFAVTP
+558 
-567 GQEALMVDKHLLVL
+567 
-581 RAIAPVLKRWR
+581 
-592 QRAGNRSTADVTITS
+592 
-607 HNDRH
+607 
-612 ASARIAAPHLHAW
+612 
-625 LADTYGLR
+625 
-633 PAHSYDKEVPDAVLQ
+633 
-648 GTRDVVRA
+648 
-656 FLRGYFDGD
+656 
-665 GYCNSLHGQ
+665 
-674 PINVAVS
+674 
-681 TASHPLAEQ
+681 
-690 VQQLLLGLGVY
+690 
-701 AARRTKPVPGYRPA
+701 
-715 HIVAVR
+715 
-721 DTDHFAREVGFTRYG
+721 
-736 LLKDIQLT
+736 
-744 ALLEMP
+744 
-750 RNTNTDTVP
+750 
-759 GLRPL
+759 
-764 LRTARPH
+764 
-771 VLRDHHDAGA
+771 
-781 RHEYARRIDPATTS
+781 
-795 KPSYATLT
+795 
-803 RVLSVIG
+803 
-810 PCPERA
+810 
-816 ALERIAREHRAWTPI
+816 
-831 RSIAPSRQHR
+831 
-841 IDCTV
+841 
-846 DGSHAFIGN
+846 
-855 GLVNHNTFW
+855 TFW

-890 FVELCGG
+890 FVALCGG

-904 ADDPPIINLWDLPAG
+904 QDDPPIINLWDLPAG
-919 QKLARKVSFLV
+919 QKMSRKVSVLV

-942 ELDGEARSVLDRAI
+942 ELDGEVRSVLDRAI
-956 QAVYARHGVT
+956 QAIYACHGVT
-966 GGQERPLLRE
+966 AGDERPLLRD
-976 DAPLERALVA
+976 DAPLERELVA
-986 HLASE
+986 HLAGE
-991 AGKKGLT
+991 AARKGLT
-998 AHKRGML
+998 ARKREML

-1013 QYVSDPEYG
+1013 QYVTDPAHGE
-1022 DGRYAPLVDRPTTVD
+1022 GRYAPLVDRATTVNVA
-1037 IDEDVLCWNL
+1037 EDVLCWNL

-1060 TITDAMAQRAK
+1060 TITDAMAQRAR
-1071 STFDATRGG
+1071 STFDATRGH

-1164 QCSVEEAHVMTSL
+1164 QCSVEEAHAMTSL

-1213 TWTEVPARN
+1213 TWTDVPARN
-1222 EAIARLGSV
+1222 EAVARLGSV
-1231 AAAITELAQKR
+1231 ADAIAELAEKR
-1242 EG
+1242 GR

>member
-1 MVEPDGTFI
+1 VGPLPLPSGPGRFSVEDDGTLV
-10 FADGSC
+10 FADMSC
-16 LAIVRIDAFLNL
+16 LAVVRVDAFLNL

-42 FAALVHGLTHAQPLQ
+42 FAALAHGLAHAQPLQ
-57 VIIESNPVRPAAVID
+57 VIIESNPARPADVID
-72 AVSATVTTPDRTLR
+72 AVSATVTTPDPTLR

-91 TLEWL
+91 TLDWL

-105 PDLSGYLIVAPA
+105 PDLAGYLLVAPA

-130 ARDQLGLRRVDDD
+130 ARDQLGLRGRGAAEE

-149 LDAAVDDELAQ
+149 LDAAVDDTLAQ
-160 VKASDLAGHR
+160 VKASDLAGR
-170 VRRADALALLWRT
+170 RLRRADVLALLWRAA
-183 VNPGAAQPD
+183 NPGDPQPD
-192 DLPDACDTGDLS
+192 DLAAACDDDGDGAGGTRDLA

-212 QERRREIAHTTAD
+212 QERRREIAHTGAD
-225 GATVYTRSLYLLTA
+225 GATVYTRSLYLLHA

-270 RERTR
+270 RERAR

-296 PSLDDED
+296 PSLGDED
-303 ALQEAG
+303 ALEEAG

-331 QAGTV
+331 QAESV
-336 EELDTATRRALSL
+336 AALDTATRRALSL
-349 IGTRLGIHPGKGRGF
+349 VGTRLGIHAGKGRGY
-364 QGPLWRASL
+364 QKPLWQASL

-384 KRWSTAAVG
+384 KRWHTSAVG

-440 QGMGKC
+440 QGMGK
-446 VTPDTLVWSGGLRRF
+446 
-461 GDVWGTEAIQGP
+461 
-473 HTVDRVAG
+473 
-481 WYDDGVRDGYRVE
+481 
-494 TEAGFTID
+494 
-502 GTPAHRVWVRD
+502 
-513 DDGYEGWRRLGELTG
+513 
-528 REFVALARGVADW
+528 
-541 GAHTMPLDEA
+541 
-551 YALGLVI
+551 
-558 ADGCFAVTP
+558 
-567 GQEALMVDKHLLVL
+567 
-581 RAIAPVLKRWR
+581 
-592 QRAGNRSTADVTITS
+592 
-607 HNDRH
+607 
-612 ASARIAAPHLHAW
+612 
-625 LADTYGLR
+625 
-633 PAHSYDKEVPDAVLQ
+633 
-648 GTRDVVRA
+648 
-656 FLRGYFDGD
+656 
-665 GYCNSLHGQ
+665 
-674 PINVAVS
+674 
-681 TASHPLAEQ
+681 
-690 VQQLLLGLGVY
+690 
-701 AARRTKPVPGYRPA
+701 
-715 HIVAVR
+715 
-721 DTDHFAREVGFTRYG
+721 
-736 LLKDIQLT
+736 
-744 ALLEMP
+744 
-750 RNTNTDTVP
+750 
-759 GLRPL
+759 
-764 LRTARPH
+764 
-771 VLRDHHDAGA
+771 
-781 RHEYARRIDPATTS
+781 
-795 KPSYATLT
+795 
-803 RVLSVIG
+803 
-810 PCPERA
+810 
-816 ALERIAREHRAWTPI
+816 
-831 RSIAPSRQHR
+831 
-841 IDCTV
+841 
-846 DGSHAFIGN
+846 
-855 GLVNHNTFW
+855 TFW

-890 FVELCGG
+890 FVALCGG

-904 ADDPPIINLWDLPAG
+904 QDDPPIINLWDLPAD
-919 QKLARKVSFLV
+919 QKMSRKVSFLV

-942 ELDGEARSVLDRAI
+942 ELDGEVRSVLDRAI
-956 QAVYARHGVT
+956 QAIYACHGVT
-966 GGQERPLLRE
+966 AGDERPLLRD
-976 DAPLERALVA
+976 DAPLERELVA
-986 HLASE
+986 HLAGE
-991 AGKKGLT
+991 AARKGLT
-998 AHKRGML
+998 ARKREML

-1013 QYVSDPEYG
+1013 QYVTDPAHGE
-1022 DGRYAPLVDRPTTVD
+1022 GRYAPLVDRATTVNVA
-1037 IDEDVLCWNL
+1037 EDVLCWNL

-1060 TITDAMAQRAK
+1060 TITDAMAQRAR
-1071 STFDATRGG
+1071 STFDATRGH

-1164 QCSVEEAHVMTSL
+1164 QCSVEEAHAMTSL

-1213 TWTEVPARN
+1213 TWTDVPARN
-1222 EAIARLGSV
+1222 EAVARLGSV
-1231 AAAITELAQKR
+1231 VAAIAELAEKR
-1242 EG
+1242 GR

>member
-1 MVEPDGTFI
+1 M
-10 FADGSC
+10 SC
-16 LAIVRIDAFLNL
+16 LAVVRVDAFLNL

-42 FAALVHGLTHAQPLQ
+42 FAALAHGLAHAQPLQ
-57 VIIESNPVRPAAVID
+57 LIIESNPARPADVID
-72 AVSATVTTPDRTLR
+72 AVSATVTTPDATLR

-91 TLEWL
+91 TLDWL

-105 PDLSGYLIVAPA
+105 PDLAGYLLVAPA

-130 ARDQLGLRRVDDD
+130 ARDQLGLRGRGAAEE

-149 LDAAVDDELAQ
+149 LDAAVDDTLAQ
-160 VKASDLAGHR
+160 VKASDLAGR
-170 VRRADALALLWRT
+170 RLRRADVLALLWRAA
-183 VNPGAAQPD
+183 NPGVPQPD
-192 DLPDACDTGDLS
+192 DLAAACDGDGGGAAGDLA

-212 QERRREIAHTTAD
+212 QERRREIAHTGAD
-225 GATVYTRSLYLLTA
+225 GATVYTRSLYLLHA

-270 RERTR
+270 RERGR

-303 ALQEAG
+303 ALEEAG

-331 QAGTV
+331 QAESV
-336 EELDTATRRALSL
+336 AALDTATRRALSL
-349 IGTRLGIHPGKGRGF
+349 VGTRLGIHAGKGRGF
-364 QGPLWRASL
+364 QGPLWQASL

-384 KRWSTAAVG
+384 KRWHTSAVG

-446 VTPDTLVWSGGLRRF
+446 VTPDTLVWAGGLRRF
-461 GDVWGTEAIQGP
+461 GDVWGETEIQGP
-473 HTVDRVAG
+473 HTVDHVAG

-494 TEAGFTID
+494 TESGFTID

-528 REFVALARGVADW
+528 CEHVALARGVADW
-541 GAHTMPLDEA
+541 GARALPLDEA

-558 ADGCFAVTP
+558 ADGCFAATP
-567 GQEALMVDKHLLVL
+567 GQEALTVDKHPVVL

-592 QRAGNRSTADVTITS
+592 QCAGNRSTADVTITP
-607 HNDRH
+607 HNDQH

-633 PAHSYDKEVPDAVLQ
+633 PAHSHDKEAPDAVLR
-648 GTRDVVRA
+648 GTRDVARA

-665 GYCNSLHGQ
+665 GYCNTLHGHT
-674 PINVAVS
+674 INVAVS
-681 TASHPLAEQ
+681 TASPILAEQ

-701 AARRTKPVPGYRPA
+701 TARRVKPVPGYRAA
-715 HIVAVR
+715 HIVAIR
-721 DTDHFAREVGFTRYG
+721 DTDSFAREVGFTRYG
-736 LLKDIQLT
+736 LRKDHALM
-744 ALLEMP
+744 ALLERS
-750 RNTNTDTVP
+750 RNTNTDTIP
-759 GLRPL
+759 GVATL
-764 LRTARPH
+764 LEAARPFMDPTH
-771 VLRDHHDAGA
+771 ACADA
-781 RHEYARRIDPATTS
+781 RHALGRYASAITTS
-795 KPSYATLT
+795 RPSYATL
-803 RVLSVIG
+803 RRILAVLA
-810 PCPERA
+810 PCPARDEM
-816 ALERIAREHRAWTPI
+816 ERIVREHRAWTPI
-831 RSIAPSRQHR
+831 RSITPSRQHR

-846 DGSHAFIGN
+846 DGSHAFVGN

-890 FVELCGG
+890 FVALCGG

-904 ADDPPIINLWDLPAG
+904 QDDPPIINLWDLPTG
-919 QKLARKVSFLV
+919 QKMSRKVSFLV

-942 ELDGEARSVLDRAI
+942 ELDGEVRSVLDHTI
-956 QAVYARHGVT
+956 QAIYARHGVT
-966 GGQERPLLRE
+966 AGDERPLLRD
-976 DAPLERALVA
+976 DAPLERELVA
-986 HLASE
+986 HLAGE
-991 AGKKGLT
+991 ASKKGLT
-998 AHKRGML
+998 ARKREML

-1013 QYVSDPEYG
+1013 QYVTDPAHGE
-1022 DGRYAPLVDRPTTVD
+1022 GRYAPLVDRATTVNVA
-1037 IDEDVLCWNL
+1037 EDVLCWNL

-1060 TITDAMAQRAK
+1060 TITDAMAQRAR
-1071 STFDATRGG
+1071 STFDATRGH

-1164 QCSVEEAHVMTSL
+1164 QCSVEEAHAMTSL

-1213 TWTEVPARN
+1213 TWTDVPARN
-1222 EAIARLGSV
+1222 KAVARLGSV
-1231 AAAITELAQKR
+1231 AAAIAELAEKR
-1242 EG
+1242 GR

>member
-1 MVEPDGTFI
+1 MVGPLPLPHGPGRFTVEPDGTLI

-16 LAIVRIDAFLNL
+16 LAVVRVDAFLNL

-42 FAALVHGLTHAQPLQ
+42 FAALVHGLAQAQALQ
-57 VIIESNPVRPAAVID
+57 VIIESNPVRPEAVID

-86 GIAAP
+86 AIAVP
-91 TLEWL
+91 TLAWL

-105 PDLSGYLIVAPA
+105 PDLSGYLIIAPA

-122 GLAGVLDE
+122 SLAGVLDE
-130 ARDQLGLRRVDDD
+130 ARDQLGLRRVDEE

-149 LDAAVDDELAQ
+149 LDAAVDDTLAQ

-170 VRRADALALLWRT
+170 LRRADVLALLWRT
-183 VNPGAAQPD
+183 TNPGAPQPD
-192 DLPDACDTGDLS
+192 GLAAACDEGDL
-204 AALTPRHW
+204 AAVLTPRQW
-212 QERRREIAHTTAD
+212 QERRREIAHVTAASAED
-225 GATVYTRSLYLLTA
+225 GTTVYTRSLYLLTP

-248 GDLIAIECTARLS
+248 GDLIAIDCTARLS

-270 RERTR
+270 RERSR

-331 QAGTV
+331 QAASLTA
-336 EELDTATRRALSL
+336 LDTATRRALSL
-349 IGTRLGIHPGKGRGF
+349 IGTRLGIVPGKGRGY

-384 KRWSTAAVG
+384 KRWHTSAVG

-440 QGMGKC
+440 QGMGK
-446 VTPDTLVWSGGLRRF
+446 
-461 GDVWGTEAIQGP
+461 
-473 HTVDRVAG
+473 
-481 WYDDGVRDGYRVE
+481 
-494 TEAGFTID
+494 
-502 GTPAHRVWVRD
+502 
-513 DDGYEGWRRLGELTG
+513 
-528 REFVALARGVADW
+528 
-541 GAHTMPLDEA
+541 
-551 YALGLVI
+551 
-558 ADGCFAVTP
+558 
-567 GQEALMVDKHLLVL
+567 
-581 RAIAPVLKRWR
+581 
-592 QRAGNRSTADVTITS
+592 
-607 HNDRH
+607 
-612 ASARIAAPHLHAW
+612 
-625 LADTYGLR
+625 
-633 PAHSYDKEVPDAVLQ
+633 
-648 GTRDVVRA
+648 
-656 FLRGYFDGD
+656 
-665 GYCNSLHGQ
+665 
-674 PINVAVS
+674 
-681 TASHPLAEQ
+681 
-690 VQQLLLGLGVY
+690 
-701 AARRTKPVPGYRPA
+701 
-715 HIVAVR
+715 
-721 DTDHFAREVGFTRYG
+721 
-736 LLKDIQLT
+736 
-744 ALLEMP
+744 
-750 RNTNTDTVP
+750 
-759 GLRPL
+759 
-764 LRTARPH
+764 
-771 VLRDHHDAGA
+771 
-781 RHEYARRIDPATTS
+781 
-795 KPSYATLT
+795 
-803 RVLSVIG
+803 
-810 PCPERA
+810 
-816 ALERIAREHRAWTPI
+816 
-831 RSIAPSRQHR
+831 
-841 IDCTV
+841 
-846 DGSHAFIGN
+846 
-855 GLVNHNTFW
+855 TFW

-880 LIARADHFAP
+880 LIVRADHFAP
-890 FVELCGG
+890 FVALCGG
-897 AYIAPGK
+897 TYIAPGK
-904 ADDPPIINLWDLPAG
+904 QDDPPIINLWDLPAG
-919 QKLARKVSFLV
+919 QKLSRKVSVLV

-942 ELDGEARSVLDRAI
+942 ELDGEVRSELDRAI

-966 GGQERPLLRE
+966 GGQERPLLGE
-976 DAPLERALVA
+976 DAPLERELVA
-986 HLASE
+986 ELETRANAE
-991 AGKKGLT
+991 GTPERKRELLGKV
-998 AHKRGML
+998 
-1005 DKLHATLL
+1005 HATLL
-1013 QYVSDPEYG
+1013 SFVTDPTYG
-1022 DGRYAPLVDRPTTVD
+1022 DGRYAHLVDRATGVN
-1037 IDEDVLCWNL
+1037 IAEDVLCWNL

-1060 TITDAMAQRAK
+1060 VITDTMAQRAK
-1071 STFDATRGG
+1071 STFDATRGA

-1206 YECFTTE
+1206 YACFTTE
-1213 TWTEVPARN
+1213 TWTDVPARN

-1231 AAAITELAQKR
+1231 AAAITELAAKR
-1242 EG
+1242 GEH